1 MSMATPRTYGILARI
16 DRLPPSKHLT
26 FLVARIAAGNWF
38 EFFELFMPG
47 FISLGLVRSHIYTIS
62 NKGLLDTNS
71 FASFLGSFFFGMLI
85 STAVFGFVSDRLGR
99 RFVFIFSMIVYSV
112 AQLFVAVLSDPVL
125 IDLARLIAGFG
136 VGMQLINN
144 DSFITEITPR
154 ATRGRYLTGAYV
166 FVLCA
171 IPVAALLADLL
182 VPNNPFGIAG
192 WRFVVAFGALG
203 GLVVVFVQR
212 GLQESPRWLE
222 AHGRMEEADAVV
234 RDIERGIEAE
244 LGRALPA
251 PDLSTP
257 DVVVDPGRFTEM
269 FGRRYLPRTLM
280 ISVFQFAQPFAV
292 FGFNAFIPVLLVKHG
307 FTIIHSLFYSLMIA
321 LLAPVGA
328 LLSAYLSERMERK
341 YQLVGSALLI
351 AVAGTVFALGVSVP
365 VIVAAGAV
373 LALGNAWLTSIFHP
387 YAAEIFPT
395 RIRARA
401 VGFTF
406 AWSRVSSIFV
416 GFWVGDLLGAYG
428 NNGVFTMIGI
438 AMLTIVLSVGL
449 FGPKTNGTAL
459 EILSP

>member
-1 MSMATPRTYGILARI
+1 MSNAAPRTYGILARI
-16 DRLPPSKHLT
+16 DRLPPSRHLT
-26 FLVARIAAGNWF
+26 FLVARIATGNWF

-62 NKGLLDTNS
+62 NRGLLDTNS
-71 FASFLGSFFFGMLI
+71 FASFLGAFFFGMLL
-85 STAVFGFVSDRLGR
+85 STALFGFVSDRLGR
-99 RFVFIFSMIVYSV
+99 RFVFVVSMVIYAV
-112 AQLFVAVLSDPVL
+112 AQLFIALLSYPLL
-125 IDLARLIAGFG
+125 IDLARFVAGFG

-144 DSFITEITPR
+144 DSFITELTPR
-154 ATRGRYLTGAYV
+154 TSRGRYLTGAYV

-171 IPVAALLADLL
+171 IPFAALLADLL
-182 VPNNPFGIAG
+182 VPISPFGIAG
-192 WRFVVAFGALG
+192 WRFVVAFGAIG
-203 GLVVVFVQR
+203 GVVVVFVQR
-212 GLQESPRWLE
+212 GLPESPRWLE
-222 AHGRMEEADAVV
+222 ARGRMEDADAVV
-234 RDIERGIEAE
+234 TVIERAIEAE
-244 LGRALPA
+244 LGHALPT

-257 DVVVDPGRFTEM
+257 DVAIDPGRWTEM

-307 FTIIHSLFYSLMIA
+307 FTIVHSLFYSLLIA

-328 LLSAYLSERMERK
+328 FVSAYLAERMERK
-341 YQLVGSALLI
+341 YQIVASALLI
-351 AVAGTVFALGVSVP
+351 TAAGAVFALGVSVP
-365 VIVAAGAV
+365 VVVGAGAI
-373 LALGNAWLTSIFHP
+373 LALGNAWLTAIFHP

-416 GFWVGDLLGAYG
+416 GFWVGDLLAVYG
-428 NNGVFTMIGI
+428 TDGVFVMIGV

-449 FGPKTNGTAL
+449 FGPRTNGLAL

>member
-1 MSMATPRTYGILARI
+1 MNSVAPRTYGILARI
-16 DRLPPSKHLT
+16 DRLPPSRHLT

-47 FISLGLVRSHIYTIS
+47 FISLGLVHSHIYTIS

-71 FASFLGSFFFGMLI
+71 FASFLGSFFFGMLL
-85 STAVFGFVSDRLGR
+85 STAIFGFVSDRLGR
-99 RFVFIFSMIVYSV
+99 RFVFIFSMVVYSV

-125 IDLARLIAGFG
+125 IDLARFFAGFG

-182 VPNNPFGIAG
+182 VPNAPFGIAG

-203 GLVVVFVQR
+203 GILVLFLQR
-212 GLQESPRWLE
+212 GLPESPRWLE
-222 AHGRMEEADAVV
+222 AHGRMDDADAVV
-234 RDIERGIEAE
+234 SSIERGIEVE
-244 LGRALPA
+244 LGAKLPA

-257 DVVVDPGRFTEM
+257 DAVIDEGRWTEM

-307 FTIIHSLFYSLMIA
+307 FTVIHSLFYSLLIA

-328 LLSAYLSERMERK
+328 LVSAYLAERMERK
-341 YQLVGSALLI
+341 YQLVASALLI
-351 AVAGTVFALGVSVP
+351 TAAGTVFALGVSVP
-365 VIVAAGAV
+365 VIVISGAV
-373 LALGNAWLTSIFHP
+373 MALGNAWLTAIFHP

-406 AWSRVSSIFV
+406 AWSRLSSIFV
-416 GFWVGDLLGAYG
+416 GFWVGDLLAAYG
-428 NNGVFTMIGI
+428 TDGVFVMIGA

-449 FGPKTNGTAL
+449 FGPRSNGQAL